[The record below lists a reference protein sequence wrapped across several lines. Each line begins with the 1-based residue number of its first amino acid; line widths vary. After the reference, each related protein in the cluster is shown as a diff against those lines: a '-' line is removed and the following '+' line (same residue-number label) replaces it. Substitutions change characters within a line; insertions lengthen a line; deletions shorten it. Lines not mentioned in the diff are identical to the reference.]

1 MNDYIATI
9 ENLIRSCFIMVS
21 YQLNT
26 DRRSDEVAFISG
38 GIDFIDGSCLD
49 FKEFIE
55 KVDERIEKYKYAYNY
70 RKGSVVMFRYDN
82 APDPGAR
89 HLCTFPD
96 HKHTE
101 NGGMMSSDPVD
112 LSMVLE
118 EINRRILKDWE

>member
-1 MNDYIATI
+1 MAA
-9 ENLIRSCFIMVS
+9 

-26 DRRSDEVAFISG
+26 DRRSEEMAFISG
-38 GIDFIDGSCLD
+38 VIDFIDGSCLD
-49 FKEFIE
+49 FKEFVE
-55 KVDERIEKYKYAYNY
+55 KINEKIEKYKYAYNY

-89 HLCTFPD
+89 HLISFPD

-101 NGGMMSSDPVD
+101 NGDIMSSGPVD

-118 EINRRILKDWE
+118 EIDRRILKDWE

>member
-1 MNDYIATI
+1 
-9 ENLIRSCFIMVS
+9 MVS

-26 DRRSDEVAFISG
+26 DKRSGEMAFISG

-49 FKEFIE
+49 FKEFVEKNNDKIE
-55 KVDERIEKYKYAYNY
+55 IYKYAYNY

-82 APDPGAR
+82 APDPNAR
-89 HLCTFPD
+89 HLRTFPD

-101 NGGMMSSDPVD
+101 NGGMMSSGQVD

-118 EINRRILKDWE
+118 EINQRILKDWE